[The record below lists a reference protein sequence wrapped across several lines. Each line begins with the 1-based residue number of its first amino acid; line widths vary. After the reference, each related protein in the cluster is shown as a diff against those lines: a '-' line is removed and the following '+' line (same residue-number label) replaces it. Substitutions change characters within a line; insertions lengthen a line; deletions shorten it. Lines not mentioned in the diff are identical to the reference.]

1 MDTSHVRV
9 TAVTALAVT
18 TPQNATRRDHM
29 PILMLALVALVT
41 FGLIGLL
48 LTLAVTL
55 EQKKAVPKAPSPG
68 KAA

>member
-1 MDTSHVRV
+1 MV

-18 TPQNATRRDHM
+18 TPQNAARREHM

-41 FGLIGLL
+41 FGLIGLIL
-48 LTLAVTL
+48 ALAVIL
-55 EQKKAVPKAPSPG
+55 EQKKANPKASSPG

>member
-1 MDTSHVRV
+1 
-9 TAVTALAVT
+9 
-18 TPQNATRRDHM
+18 M

-55 EQKKAVPKAPSPG
+55 EQKKAGPKAPSPG
-68 KAA
+68 KTA